1 MIYNIYFEFEVLQLL
16 QMLSH
21 IKKINRE
28 RQGYVVCYS
37 TEDMAD
43 RVNQGNIVL
52 YVYTNVSP
60 IILNSTL
67 VKINLL
73 TSLIQALLNVE
84 PPCSVLISSYVT
96 PMNLLC

>member
-1 MIYNIYFEFEVLQLL
+1 MIYHIYFEFEVLQLL

-43 RVNQGNIVL
+43 RVNQGKLFFLANCH
-52 YVYTNVSP
+52 
-60 IILNSTL
+60 
-67 VKINLL
+67 
-73 TSLIQALLNVE
+73 LIQKQFLN
-84 PPCSVLISSYVT
+84 
-96 PMNLLC
+96 